1 MARGWEKEPAPAAAG
16 VAKVRRRAVSD
27 NAPDPV
33 KLQLIRR
40 KESILLS
47 RVRVIREMNSSQ
59 NPRYKALLAKAL
71 ADLEAQLSA
80 CASE

>member
-1 MARGWEKEPAPAAAG
+1 M
-16 VAKVRRRAVSD
+16 AKVRRKAVSD
-27 NAPDPV
+27 NAPDPA
-33 KLQLIRR
+33 KLQLIRK

-71 ADLEAQLSA
+71 ADLDAQLSA
-80 CASE
+80 VAAE